1 MQFGHRE
8 SMKDG
13 KPNQGKIVWIPFSS
27 GHKVLAF
34 THKHVL
40 YIYTLYINYAKD
52 FQCRAPRC
60 QFNRGR
66 PYTAGSEALDP
77 EAGAYLKIWRSIH
90 NLFFWGGDPDFRK
103 PLGPKELPTRSKP
116 GTCCRL
122 YLLSFRATG
131 NECNTEC
138 PVKRNCN
145 MGLSEN
151 RVYSQWNSHLLG
163 IMIINHWV

>member
-1 MQFGHRE
+1 MMVYSGTSGTFINIDDFGVPHFWKPPNEWLSIPLWSRYDVQFGHRE

-27 GHKVLAF
+27 GHKMLAF

-40 YIYTLYINYAKD
+40 IYIYYINYAKD

-77 EAGAYLKIWRSIH
+77 EAGAYLKIWR
-90 NLFFWGGDPDFRK
+90 
-103 PLGPKELPTRSKP
+103 
-116 GTCCRL
+116 
-122 YLLSFRATG
+122 
-131 NECNTEC
+131 
-138 PVKRNCN
+138 
-145 MGLSEN
+145 
-151 RVYSQWNSHLLG
+151 
-163 IMIINHWV
+163 